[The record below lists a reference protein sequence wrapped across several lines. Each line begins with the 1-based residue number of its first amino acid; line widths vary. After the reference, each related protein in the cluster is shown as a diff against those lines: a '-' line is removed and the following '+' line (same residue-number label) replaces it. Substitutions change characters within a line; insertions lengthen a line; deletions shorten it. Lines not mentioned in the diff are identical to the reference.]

1 VVATPAAST
10 RGAFWQTLVLLLA
23 IFKQWMQRG
32 CHQLI
37 LPGFRSFLTSC
48 VPGSHHSQASAAMDP
63 DVTAKLRELKQLRDE
78 GVIDQE
84 EVSCWLVVSDG
95 PIRSPVTTV
104 GHRAQL

>member
-1 VVATPAAST
+1 M
-10 RGAFWQTLVLLLA
+10 L
-23 IFKQWMQRG
+23 
-32 CHQLI
+32 
-37 LPGFRSFLTSC
+37 
-48 VPGSHHSQASAAMDP
+48 GSHHSQASAAMDP